1 MKKKTTKYSYD
12 ISVIIPVYNVE
23 KYLGKCLDSLLE
35 QTYNQDRIEI
45 ILINDGSKDNSLEVC
60 KEYSEKYKNIKLI
73 DKKNEGVS
81 VARNTGIK
89 AATGK
94 YIMILDSDDFLSK
107 NSIENLYNFF
117 EKHYDEIDL
126 LTYPIHFF
134 YVNERTEL
142 HPRYKAYDKG
152 SGIYDINEYIYL
164 NQSTVNI
171 MFKNEQDVFYDA
183 TMKLSEDQKF
193 DTQQIMKK
201 GKIGYCEDAIY
212 FYRRHGGGVSQNIN
226 SMIYCFESIMDYNEW
241 LIKTYTKKGVLP
253 KYIQSLIINTI
264 NWRLTSNQLI
274 PYQFEGE
281 EYEKAYERIVNLI
294 NHVDNDVI
302 IGLSNMSLVVK
313 GYLLKV
319 KKAKFELKVE
329 DNKMMLMVD
338 DLALEEREKF
348 TFELTTYDF
357 ADNILRIDGF
367 FNTHIFEMFEPTV
380 KLILTNKDKS
390 IETKE
395 CELKYSRWS
404 EKTTKFKAGNL
415 YRTEAEIDT
424 NKTKEIKIIV
434 EIENNEYPVEI
445 KSKPTTT
452 YITESKN
459 RFAVINKKEKIQI
472 KNKNIVNNIKYSLKR
487 RTRYL
492 RSRKNEFLLRNV
504 SMTYFGSK
512 EVWLYMDR
520 KGILDNAY
528 LQFKHDFNK
537 KDGIKRYYV
546 YDEDINNIKDNF
558 TEEELKYLVK
568 FKTVKHRKLFVN
580 CHLLITSFCDEV
592 TYSPFGKNTFRY
604 LDIIKHKLVYLQHGV
619 LHANLQL
626 MYGKEFTRIN
636 KFIIS
641 SDFEFEN
648 LTTNYLYSPK
658 DLIKSGMPR
667 LDEEEKKVKV
677 ENKIIL
683 APTWRNYLIGPIAN
697 GERGLFK
704 EKFLESTYFKKLNE
718 IIGNKKLIEVL
729 EKNKI
734 TLDLKLHPIFKGY
747 KELFTTTSKYINVD
761 CESANLAEYKM
772 FITDFSSFQFDFIKY
787 DRPILYF
794 MPDQLEFKSG
804 LHSYSDLDL
813 KYENAF
819 GDLYLES
826 EEIIER
832 IIKEINGK
840 FKNSKKYSDR
850 MKNFFY
856 KIDSCQE
863 KLYEELKKIK

>member
-1 MKKKTTKYSYD
+1 MKNTKKKYAYD
-12 ISVIIPVYNVE
+12 ISIIIPVYNVE
-23 KYLGKCLDSLLE
+23 KFLGKCIDSLLE
-35 QTYNQDRIEI
+35 QTYNKDKIEI
-45 ILINDGSKDNSLEVC
+45 ILINDGSKDNSLEIC
-60 KEYSEKYKNIKLI
+60 NEYASKHQNIKAI
-73 DKKNEGVS
+73 DKANEGVS

-89 AATGK
+89 KATGK

-107 NSIENLYNFF
+107 DSVENLYKFF

-126 LTYPIHFF
+126 LTYPIHFY

-152 SGIYDINEYIYL
+152 SGVYDIEEYIYL

-171 MFKNEQDVFYDA
+171 MFKNEQDIFYDA

-201 GKIGYCEDAIY
+201 GKIGYCENAIY
-212 FYRRHGGGVSQNIN
+212 YYRRHGGGVSQNIN

-241 LIKTYTKKGVLP
+241 LIKTYTKDSVLP

-281 EYEKAYERIVNLI
+281 EYDKAYARIVNLI

-302 IGLSNMSLVVK
+302 IGLTNMSLVVK
-313 GYLLKV
+313 GFLLKV
-319 KKAKFELKVE
+319 KKAEFELKEEDGKIMLLVE
-329 DNKMMLMVD
+329 
-338 DLALEEREKF
+338 DLALEERKNF
-348 TFELTTYDF
+348 IFELTTYDF
-357 ADNILRIDGF
+357 ADNILRLDGF
-367 FNTHIFEMFEPTV
+367 FNTHIFEMFKPEV
-380 KLILTNKDKS
+380 ILELHNKDKS
-390 IETKE
+390 IKTQK

-415 YRTEAEIDT
+415 YRIEAEIDT
-424 NKTKEIKIIV
+424 NKIKEIRLFV
-434 EIENNEYPVEI
+434 ELNNNKYQVEI

-452 YITESKN
+452 YITESKK
-459 RFAVINKKEKIQI
+459 RYAIIQKKQKIVI
-472 KNKNIVNNIKYSLKR
+472 KNKNILNKLKYNLKR
-487 RTRYL
+487 RFRYF
-492 RSRKNEFLLRNV
+492 RSRRNEFLLRNI
-504 SMTYFGSK
+504 SMTYFGPK
-512 EVWLYMDR
+512 KVWLYMDR

-528 LQFKHDFNK
+528 LQFKHDFK
-537 KDGIKRYYV
+537 KNDGITRYYV
-546 YDEDINNIKDNF
+546 YDEDINNIKEKF
-558 TEEELKYLVK
+558 TEDELKNLIKY
-568 FKTVKHRKLFVN
+568 KTVKHRKLFVN
-580 CHLLITSFCDEV
+580 CDLLITSFCDEV

-626 MYGKEFTRIN
+626 MYGKEFTRVN
-636 KFIIS
+636 KFVIS

-667 LDEEEKKVKV
+667 LDEKEKKVKV

-704 EKFLESTYFKKLNE
+704 EKFLDSTYYKKINE
-718 IIGNKKLIEVL
+718 IINSPKLIKKLE
-729 EKNKI
+729 ENKI

-747 KELFTTTSKYINVD
+747 KELFTTNSKYINVD
-761 CESANLAEYKM
+761 CESANLAEYKL

-819 GDLYLES
+819 GDLYFEA

-832 IIKEINGK
+832 IIKEINNK

-850 MKNFFY
+850 MQNFFY
-856 KIDSCQE
+856 KDSNHQE
-863 KLYEELKKIK
+863 KLYEELMKIK